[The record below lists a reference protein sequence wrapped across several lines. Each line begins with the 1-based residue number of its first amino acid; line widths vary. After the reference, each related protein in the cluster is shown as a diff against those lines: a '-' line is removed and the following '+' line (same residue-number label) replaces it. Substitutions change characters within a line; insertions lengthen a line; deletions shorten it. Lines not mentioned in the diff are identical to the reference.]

1 MSFTNAVARGGLVAA
16 VLGLALVG
24 AVAGEINDLDGP
36 AIKGHD
42 PVAYF
47 TERKPVAGTE
57 SFTARYK
64 GATFRFASAANRDAF
79 LADPVRYAP
88 QYGGFCA
95 YGAAGGYKA
104 DTDPQAWSIV
114 DGRLYLNYSRRIQ
127 ATWNQDQAGYIAKA
141 DRSWS
146 TVALQDKVVR

>member
-1 MSFTNAVARGGLVAA
+1 MPVTKALSCAA
-16 VLGLALVG
+16 LAALALGFGLAST
-24 AVAGEINDLDGP
+24 VAGEINDLDGP

-57 SFTARYK
+57 RLTARYK
-64 GATFRFASAANRDAF
+64 DATFRFASIANRDAF
-79 LADPVRYAP
+79 LADPARYAP

-114 DGRLYLNYSRRIQ
+114 GGKLYLNYSPRIQ
-127 ATWNQDQAGYIAKA
+127 ASWNQDQAGYIVKA
-141 DRSWS
+141 DRSWP
-146 TVALQDKVVR
+146 TVALQEQVVR